1 MAKPPETDAPKKKRG
16 PSVLAWVLMA
26 MIIGGLGGFG
36 VTNFGGGTQSIGTV
50 GTREIDANDYA
61 RALKQEINAFSAQIG
76 QPIGLPQAQAL
87 GLDRQVLQQVITR
100 AAIDNE
106 NERIGI
112 SVGDAVVADQI
123 AGMNAFHSTAGSFD
137 RETYRQAL
145 QRNNMT
151 ESIFEAGLRSDL
163 SRTILQ
169 GAVVG
174 GFVAPKAL
182 VDTLYA
188 YDGERRG
195 YSLLRLREADLPA
208 PLPAPFDAD
217 LKTYYDTNI
226 AAFTRPEAK
235 RITYAEVLPDDLA
248 QTMPIDDKALQ
259 DAYNSRLS
267 EFQIPEKRL
276 VERLVFGT
284 ESEATAAKARLD
296 AGETFEA
303 LVAERKLALDD
314 VDLGDVSKPDL
325 GAAGDAVFALASPG
339 VVGPFMSDLGPAL
352 FRMNAILAA
361 QNTTFEA
368 AKPALL
374 IELQTDAARR
384 AIGDKVNAVDDA
396 LAGGGT
402 IEDVAKE
409 QGLKI
414 ATTDYASGADDN
426 DPIAAY
432 PAFRKAA
439 DKMAEGDYA
448 EAVLLDDGGLVV
460 LRVDSTIPAT
470 ARPIEAVHDK
480 LVEAWTA
487 AALAKALGD
496 HAAIVKAAVE
506 GGASLGAYGIV
517 SVATDADR
525 RSFVEGAPPSLMQ
538 AVFAMKPGDL
548 QVIEGP
554 GFTALLRLDTITAA
568 PVDGDAAKAER
579 ETLATGAQ
587 QAIASDA
594 FTLYSNA
601 LTSEA
606 GITLD
611 QAVINAV
618 HAQFR

>member
-1 MAKPPETDAPKKKRG
+1 MAKAPETDAPKKKRG
-16 PSVLAWVLMA
+16 ASVLAWVLMA

-36 VTNFGGGTQSIGTV
+36 VTNFGGGTQSIGKV

-76 QPIGLPQAQAL
+76 QQIGLPQAQAL

-100 AAIDNE
+100 TAIDNE

-123 AGMNAFHSTAGSFD
+123 SGMNAFHSTAGSFD

-145 QRNNMT
+145 QRNGMT
-151 ESIFEAGLRSDL
+151 ESAFETGLRSDL

-174 GFVAPKAL
+174 GFVAPSAL

-188 YDGERRG
+188 YDAERRG
-195 YSLLRLREADLPA
+195 YSLLRLREADLPS
-208 PLPAPFDAD
+208 PLATPGDAD

-248 QTMPIDDKALQ
+248 HTMPVDDKALQ

-284 ESEATAAKARLD
+284 EAEAAAAKARLD

-303 LVAERKLALDD
+303 LVAERKLTLDD
-314 VDLGDVSKPDL
+314 IDLGDVSKSDL
-325 GAAGDAVFALASPG
+325 GAAGDAVFALTSPG
-339 VVGPFMSDLGPAL
+339 VVGPFQSDLGPAL

-361 QNTTFEA
+361 QNTTFED

-374 IELQTDAARR
+374 TELQTDAARR

-432 PAFRKAA
+432 SAFRKAA
-439 DKMAEGDYA
+439 DKMVEGDYA
-448 EAVLLDDGGLVV
+448 QAVLLDDGGLVV

-470 ARPIEAVHDK
+470 PRPMDLVHDK
-480 LVEAWTA
+480 LVEAWTT

-496 HAAIVKAAVE
+496 HAATVKAAVE
-506 GGASLGAYGIV
+506 SGASLGAYGIV
-517 SVATDADR
+517 SVTTDADR
-525 RSFVEGAPPSLMQ
+525 RSFVEGAPSSLMQ
-538 AVFAMKPGDL
+538 SVFTMKPGDL

-554 GFTALLRLDTITAA
+554 GFTGLLRLDSITAA
-568 PVDGDAAKAER
+568 PVDGDAARAER
-579 ETLATGAQ
+579 ETLAAGAQ

>member
-1 MAKPPETDAPKKKRG
+1 MAKAPETDAPKKKRG
-16 PSVLAWVLMA
+16 ASVLAWVLMA

-36 VTNFGGGTQSIGTV
+36 VTNFGGGTQSIGKV
-50 GTREIDANDYA
+50 GTREIDASDYA
-61 RALKQEINAFSAQIG
+61 RALKQEISAFSAQIG
-76 QPIGLPQAQAL
+76 QQIGLPQAQAL

-112 SVGDAVVADQI
+112 SVGDAVVANQI
-123 AGMNAFHSTAGSFD
+123 SGMNAFHSTAGSFD

-145 QRNNMT
+145 QRNGMT
-151 ESIFEAGLRSDL
+151 ESAFESGLRADL

-174 GFVAPKAL
+174 GFVAPATL
-182 VDTLYA
+182 IDTLYA
-188 YDGERRG
+188 YDGEKRS
-195 YSLLRLREADLPA
+195 YSLLRLTEADLA
-208 PLPAPFDAD
+208 TPLPAPFDAD
-217 LKTYYDTNI
+217 LKTYYDANI
-226 AAFTRPEAK
+226 ATFTRPEAK
-235 RITYAEVLPDDLA
+235 RITYAELLPDDLA
-248 QTMPIDDKALQ
+248 QAMPIDDKALQ
-259 DAYNSRLS
+259 EAYNSRLS

-284 ESEATAAKARLD
+284 EAEASAAKARLD

-303 LVAERKLALDD
+303 LVAERKLTLDD
-314 VDLGDVSKPDL
+314 IDLGDVSKSDL
-325 GAAGDAVFALASPG
+325 GAAGEAVFALASPG
-339 VVGPFMSDLGPAL
+339 IVGPFMSDLGPAL
-352 FRMNAILAA
+352 FRMNAVLAA
-361 QNTTFEA
+361 QNTTFDA

-374 IELQTDAARR
+374 TELQTDAARR

-414 ATTDYASGADDN
+414 ATTDYAASADDN

-448 EAVLLDDGGLVV
+448 QAILLDDGGLVV
-460 LRVDSTIPAT
+460 LRVDSTVPAT
-470 ARPIEAVHDK
+470 ARPMDQVHDK

-496 HAAIVKAAVE
+496 HAATIKAAVE
-506 GGASLGAYGIV
+506 GGAALDAYGTV
-517 SVATDADR
+517 TKTADANR
-525 RSFVEGAPPSLMQ
+525 RSFVEGAPASLIE
-538 AVFAMKPGDL
+538 AVFALKPQDL

-554 GFTALLRLDTITAA
+554 GFTALLRLDSITAA
-568 PVDGDAAKAER
+568 ATEGDSAKAER
-579 ETLATGAQ
+579 DTMATGVQ
-587 QAIASDA
+587 QAISTDA